1 MNDNNTIDKAKDIYV
16 EMDLSVDD
24 NKYDFLS
31 IISDALSNAEMEL
44 QETKRFISETI
55 ETVNNLTPECDKL
68 DYALAASS
76 GVICG
81 VIDVFLVGKPG
92 ESPLGNI
99 TDKWIE
105 TRTRD
110 FAKLCGWDS
119 KDNSSASSA
128 IKFLEKKFKIPYDQR
143 GAGDAASEI
152 FNLSPRNHHF
162 KSLAHNPSLLGLFF
176 QFLINLLTHPILFR
190 KDN

>member
-81 VIDVFLVGKPG
+81 VIDVFLVGKTG
-92 ESPLGNI
+92 
-99 TDKWIE
+99 
-105 TRTRD
+105 
-110 FAKLCGWDS
+110 
-119 KDNSSASSA
+119 
-128 IKFLEKKFKIPYDQR
+128 
-143 GAGDAASEI
+143 
-152 FNLSPRNHHF
+152 
-162 KSLAHNPSLLGLFF
+162 
-176 QFLINLLTHPILFR
+176 
-190 KDN
+190 